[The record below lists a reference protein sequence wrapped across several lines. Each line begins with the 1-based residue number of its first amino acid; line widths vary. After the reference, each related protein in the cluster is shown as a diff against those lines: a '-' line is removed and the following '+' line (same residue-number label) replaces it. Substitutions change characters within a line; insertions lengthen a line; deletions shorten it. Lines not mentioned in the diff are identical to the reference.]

1 MADSALTQTFTL
13 NNGVTIPKLALG
25 TWLIEGQQATD
36 AVKAALAIGY
46 RHIDTAEAYG
56 NEAEVG
62 RGVRESGVDR
72 AEVFVTTKLAAE
84 CKDYDSAAAAIEESL
99 RKLDLGYIDMM
110 IIHSPQPWSVVNK
123 SSDRYEKGNVEAYRA
138 LEDAYKAG
146 KIRAIGVSN
155 FTAHDIDNILANCTV
170 TPAVNQVL
178 AHITNTPWDVIDY
191 CKKQGILVEA
201 YSPIAHGV
209 VLGNPQIT
217 SMAQRYGVSPA
228 QLCIRYDLQLGLLPL
243 PKTANPDHMRTNA
256 QVDFEISE
264 EDMEALKGM
273 EHIKDYG
280 DQSFWP
286 VYGGRA

>member
-256 QVDFEISE
+256 QVDFEISD

-286 VYGGRA
+286 VYGGRI

>member
-62 RGVRESGVDR
+62 RGVRESAVDR

-280 DQSFWP
+280 DQSFWT

>member
-110 IIHSPQPWSVVNK
+110 IIHSPQPWSIVNK

-178 AHITNTPWDVIDY
+178 AHITNTPWNVIDY

-256 QVDFEISE
+256 QVDFEISD

-286 VYGGRA
+286 VYGGRI

>member
-72 AEVFVTTKLAAE
+72 AEVFVRTKLAAE

-110 IIHSPQPWSVVNK
+110 IIHSPQPWSAVNK

-170 TPAVNQVL
+170 TPAVNQIL

-209 VLGNPQIT
+209 VLDNPQIA

-256 QVDFEISE
+256 QVDFEISD

>member
-1 MADSALTQTFTL
+1 MADSALAQTFTL

-84 CKDYDSAAAAIEESL
+84 CKDYDSATAAIEESV

-110 IIHSPQPWSVVNK
+110 IIHSPQPWSAVNQ

-155 FTAHDIDNILANCTV
+155 FTAHDIDNILDNCTV

-191 CKKQGILVEA
+191 CKKRGILVEA

-209 VLGNPQIT
+209 VLDNPQIA

-256 QVDFEISE
+256 QVDFEISD
-264 EDMEALKGM
+264 EDMETLKDM

-286 VYGGRA
+286 VYGGRI

>member
-1 MADSALTQTFTL
+1 MADSALAQTFTL

-84 CKDYDSAAAAIEESL
+84 CKDYDSAAAAIEGSL

-138 LEDAYKAG
+138 LEDACKAG

-256 QVDFEISE
+256 QVDFEISD

-286 VYGGRA
+286 VYGGRI

>member
-62 RGVRESGVDR
+62 RGVRESAVDR

-256 QVDFEISE
+256 QVEFEISE

>member
-1 MADSALTQTFTL
+1 MADSALAQTFTL

-25 TWLIEGQQATD
+25 TWLIEGRQATD

-110 IIHSPQPWSVVNK
+110 IIHSPQPWSAVNQ

-155 FTAHDIDNILANCTV
+155 FTVHDIDNILDNCTV

-209 VLGNPQIT
+209 VLDNPQIA

-256 QVDFEISE
+256 QVDFEISD
-264 EDMEALKGM
+264 EDMEALEGM

>member
-110 IIHSPQPWSVVNK
+110 IIHSPQPWSAVNK

-209 VLGNPQIT
+209 VLDNPQIA

-256 QVDFEISE
+256 QVDFEISD

>member
-1 MADSALTQTFTL
+1 MADSALAQTFTL

>member
-1 MADSALTQTFTL
+1 MADSALAQTFTL

-110 IIHSPQPWSVVNK
+110 IIHSPQPWSAVNK

-209 VLGNPQIT
+209 VLDNPQIA

-256 QVDFEISE
+256 QVDFEISD

-286 VYGGRA
+286 VYGGRI

>member
-1 MADSALTQTFTL
+1 MADSALAQTFTL

-84 CKDYDSAAAAIEESL
+84 RKDYDSAAAAIEESL

-110 IIHSPQPWSVVNK
+110 IIHSPQPWSAVNQ

-155 FTAHDIDNILANCTV
+155 FTVHDIDNILANCTV

-209 VLGNPQIT
+209 VLDNPQIA

-256 QVDFEISE
+256 QVDFEISD

>member
-110 IIHSPQPWSVVNK
+110 IIHSPQPWSAVNQ
-123 SSDRYEKGNVEAYRA
+123 SPDRYEKGNVEAYRA

-170 TPAVNQVL
+170 TPAVNQIL

-209 VLGNPQIT
+209 VLGNPQIA
-217 SMAQRYGVSPA
+217 SMAQRYEVSPA

-256 QVDFEISE
+256 QVDFEISD

-273 EHIKDYG
+273 EHINDYG

>member
-1 MADSALTQTFTL
+1 MADSALAQTFTL

-36 AVKAALAIGY
+36 AAKAALTIGY

-110 IIHSPQPWSVVNK
+110 IIHSPQPWSAVNQ

-155 FTAHDIDNILANCTV
+155 FTTHDIDNILANCTV

-191 CKKQGILVEA
+191 CKKRGILVEA

-209 VLGNPQIT
+209 VLDNPQIA

-256 QVDFEISE
+256 QVDFEVSD
-264 EDMEALKGM
+264 EDMETLKDM
-273 EHIKDYG
+273 
-280 DQSFWP
+280 
-286 VYGGRA
+286 

>member
-1 MADSALTQTFTL
+1 MADSALAQTFTL

-84 CKDYDSAAAAIEESL
+84 CKDYDSATAAIEESV

-110 IIHSPQPWSVVNK
+110 IIHSPQPWSAVNQ

-155 FTAHDIDNILANCTV
+155 FTAHDIDNILDNCTV

-191 CKKQGILVEA
+191 CKKRGILVEA

-209 VLGNPQIT
+209 VLDNPQIA

-256 QVDFEISE
+256 QVDFEISD
-264 EDMEALKGM
+264 EDMETLKDM